1 MAEYKPIKL
10 LPKFKENPFVEG
22 SIKKIEESTISKKRF
37 LKGTKGIEQTIINSD
52 GEITGH
58 TAFLQQIEVDEDK
71 FAKLYLSQF
80 AAFWDLP
87 KPAIRVFGHIITN
100 CLIPN
105 QDIFYIDKDEAL
117 EHTKYSSE
125 RYILTGL
132 SALCQHG
139 IIARSTNSYKYFINP
154 LVVFNGNRITFAKTY
169 VKKKTKKIDKSQLE
183 LELFT
188 NVEENFERE
197 STNF

>member
-1 MAEYKPIKL
+1 MSNKKGYKPIKD
-10 LPKFKENPFVEG
+10 LPKYTENPFVE
-22 SIKKIEESTISKKRF
+22 KAIEQVDENTVQKKRF
-37 LKGTKGIEQTIINSD
+37 IKGTKGIEQTIINSD
-52 GEITGH
+52 GEVTGQ

-80 AAFWDLP
+80 ASFWDLS
-87 KPAIRVFGHIITN
+87 KPAIRVFGYIITN

-105 QDIFYIDKDEAL
+105 KDIFYVDKEEAL
-117 EHTKYSSE
+117 QYTGYSSE

-132 SALCQHG
+132 SVLCEHG

-169 VKKKTKKIDKSQLE
+169 VKKRRTKEKDPNQREIDWDK
-183 LELFT
+183 
-188 NVEENFERE
+188 VD
-197 STNF
+197 